1 MAHLAGE
8 PAFGGAE
15 PAAGLCPS
23 VEVAAVVLGGLELL
37 LHGAHKPQVLLTSLY
52 AHQGGAR
59 GHLERQGHHRALATY
74 PKTHHCLAPSPLN
87 AMALKDPAPWGPS
100 RALRLGG
107 LNPAPWGPSRALR
120 LEGLNPAPWSPSR
133 ALRLGVLDPAPWS
146 PSRALRS
153 GGQSSHPP

>member
-107 LNPAPWGPSRALR
+107 LNPAPLGSQPGP
-120 LEGLNPAPWSPSR
+120 
-133 ALRLGVLDPAPWS
+133 
-146 PSRALRS
+146 
-153 GGQSSHPP
+153 